1 MKTITKILD
10 AEVVAN
16 VERISYELEARKN
29 IITEMLAM
37 NMDISTDAFA
47 RYQAELVRYKVMFE
61 EAKREIEK
69 QYVADIPGRQSW
81 TLDYDTRTLTV
92 NADDPEGEA
101 RG

>member
-69 QYVADIPGRQSW
+69 QYVADVPGGVKWS
-81 TLDYDTRTLTV
+81 LDYATRVLTITV
-92 NADDPEGEA
+92 DDAAGA
-101 RG
+101 GRG